1 MGGCLMVVGNSATA
15 ERQDSEAAPQP
26 NAALAIGGIAVQ
38 TLRVTGY
45 SILRILT
52 VSNVPGSIEIFERV
66 QEEDGQPVGIFT
78 RTLGPLASFASVDPD
93 GAVTEQICFRH
104 PPCGDIILVRYT
116 NGGVVQAFF
125 NFRIEGL
132 PIA

>member
-1 MGGCLMVVGNSATA
+1 MAAGNAATQ

-26 NAALAIGGIAVQ
+26 RAALAIGAVSIQ

-45 SILRILT
+45 SLLRILV
-52 VSNVPGSIEIFERV
+52 VSDVAGSLEIFERV
-66 QEEDGQPVGIFT
+66 QEEEGQPVGIFT
-78 RTLGPLASFASVDPD
+78 RTVPPTATFASVDPD
-93 GAVTEQICFRH
+93 GTVTQQICFRH
-104 PPCGDIILVRYT
+104 PPCGDIVLVRYT
-116 NGGVVQAFF
+116 NGGVAQAFF